1 VYFRET
7 YDVFNPLMRVLL
19 EKRVHDFISKD
30 NDRLIEASLH
40 ASLRK
45 LHEAKGTLA
54 KGPT

>member
-30 NDRLIEASLH
+30 NDRLIEASLR

-45 LHEAKGTLA
+45 LHGAKDGVA
-54 KGPT
+54 